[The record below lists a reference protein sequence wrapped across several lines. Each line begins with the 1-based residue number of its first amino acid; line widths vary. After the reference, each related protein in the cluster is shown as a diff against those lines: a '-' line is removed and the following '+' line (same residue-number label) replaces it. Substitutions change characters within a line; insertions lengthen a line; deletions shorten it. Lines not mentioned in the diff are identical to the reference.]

1 MKNISIAFNGVLAI
15 AVGIL
20 FYLHFS
26 KSSCCKDTSP
36 ASIAIPKDAK
46 VATIVYVNSDSLLNH
61 YEMYGKMKKQLE
73 AKYKN
78 SETEINNKMRQLQ
91 SEVQA
96 YQQKAA
102 SLTPELRAM
111 NEESL
116 GRKQQE
122 LMQHRDELS
131 QQLVGDQQKMTEQI
145 YASIFNYLKEFN
157 QNNQYQFVLGY
168 QKGGGILYA
177 SESLDIT
184 KQIQE
189 GLNKEY
195 NENNKK

>member
-1 MKNISIAFNGVLAI
+1 
-15 AVGIL
+15 
-20 FYLHFS
+20 
-26 KSSCCKDTSP
+26 
-36 ASIAIPKDAK
+36 
-46 VATIVYVNSDSLLNH
+46 
-61 YEMYGKMKKQLE
+61 MYGKMKKQLE